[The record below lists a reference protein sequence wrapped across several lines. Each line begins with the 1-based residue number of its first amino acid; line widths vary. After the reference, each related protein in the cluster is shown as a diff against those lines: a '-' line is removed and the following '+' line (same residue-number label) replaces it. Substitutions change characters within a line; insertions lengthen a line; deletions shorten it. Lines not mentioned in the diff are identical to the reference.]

1 MIIKKLAKQH
11 HSAALAQLASRVSAI
26 MRFGAAAG
34 EDPFAKV
41 KSLIA
46 DLIRKLEQEMQSEST
61 EKAYCDEQIAK
72 SKEKKDELNFDIS
85 KLTAKIDQA
94 MAKTATLKGEI
105 KGLQAELAAL
115 AKMQAE
121 MDKARMEGH
130 AAYAQAKTDLTA
142 GLNGVRQAISVLR
155 EYYGSKSASF
165 LQRGRQPDVPELHEK
180 AIGAGSSIVEILEV
194 VESDFAKGLA
204 A

>member
-26 MRFGAAAG
+26 LRFGAAAG

-46 DLIRKLEQEMQSEST
+46 DLIRKLEKEMQ
-61 EKAYCDEQIAK
+61 
-72 SKEKKDELNFDIS
+72 DELSFDIS
-85 KLTAKIDQA
+85 KLTAKIDKA

-130 AAYAQAKTDLTA
+130 AAYAQAKT
-142 GLNGVRQAISVLR
+142 
-155 EYYGSKSASF
+155 
-165 LQRGRQPDVPELHEK
+165 
-180 AIGAGSSIVEILEV
+180 
-194 VESDFAKGLA
+194 
-204 A
+204 